1 MATNYIGSGNEIS
14 AALNSDSETWSSGG
28 VVIMNNVIGVAI
40 NDIPVGTT
48 GPVAVEGEWKLP
60 KNSSEAID
68 QYDLVVWDV
77 SVGEFRAQGF
87 STATGD
93 ITGGAICTVAAA
105 SDDTTVIVKLLPGKG
120 AIA

>member
-1 MATNYIGSGNEIS
+1 MATNNIGSGNEIS

-77 SVGEFRAQGF
+77 DQAEFRAQGF

-93 ITGGAICTVAAA
+93 ISGGAICTVAAA

>member
-14 AALNSDSETWSSGG
+14 AALNSDSETWSSGQ
-28 VVIMNNVIGVAI
+28 VVIVGDSIGVAI
-40 NDIPVGTT
+40 NDIPVGTS
-48 GPVAVEGEWKLP
+48 GPVAIRGEWKLP

-77 SVGEFRAQGF
+77 DQAEFRAQGF

-93 ITGGAICTVAAA
+93 ISGGAICSVAAA
-105 SDDTTVIVKLLPGKG
+105 SDDTTVTVILRPGCG
-120 AIA
+120 TVA